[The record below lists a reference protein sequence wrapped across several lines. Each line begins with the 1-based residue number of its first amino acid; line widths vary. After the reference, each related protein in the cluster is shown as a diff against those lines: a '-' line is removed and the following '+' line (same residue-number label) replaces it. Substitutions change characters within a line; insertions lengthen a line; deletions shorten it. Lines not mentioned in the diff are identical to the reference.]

1 MAGLADILAARVGD
15 GRSRQVGR
23 QQQRPSRQQQRPSH
37 VEPQLWNRRPAPSRG
52 GGPRDLNAPPPQP
65 KQPPRR
71 PNPVRGDKLQP
82 MPFNPN
88 DSASRQAVPMSY
100 AGEQV
105 QPQMPAQNNLTQDPM
120 SQLSEQELVQML
132 FAAYQDRNMSG
143 RNKGSRGFRGK
154 PVTGI

>member
-23 QQQRPSRQQQRPSH
+23 QQQRPSRQQRRPSH

-65 KQPPRR
+65 EQPPRR
-71 PNPVRGDKLQP
+71 PNPGRGDRLQP

-88 DSASRQAVPMSY
+88 DSAGRKAVPMSY

-105 QPQMPAQNNLTQDPM
+105 QPQMPPQNNLTQNPM
-120 SQLSEQELVQML
+120 SQLSEQELIQML